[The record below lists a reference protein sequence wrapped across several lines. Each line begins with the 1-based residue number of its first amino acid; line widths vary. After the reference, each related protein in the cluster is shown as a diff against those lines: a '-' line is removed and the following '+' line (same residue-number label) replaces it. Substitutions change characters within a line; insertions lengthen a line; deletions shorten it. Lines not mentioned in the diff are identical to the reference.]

1 MSSTAT
7 QPGPAPASLKE
18 ADMKGALV
26 PGNKPR
32 AGLAWRIL
40 QICAS
45 LRVTVVLFVLSF
57 LLVFWGTWAQR
68 DESIWSVVNS
78 YFRWWFVWIPLKP
91 LTLELIDLPVYIP
104 FPGGWTIG
112 SLLMINLLAAHA
124 VRFKLTWKRSGIIL
138 LHSGIVLMMLGE
150 FVAAFQIEGRMSI
163 PEGHSSSHIESD
175 KNTELAIVRRLSE
188 KEQEETLIPGSR
200 LQYHDRKPI
209 QDAQLPFDVEV
220 ERYLENSDLRSV
232 EKTSQPNPATV
243 GIGLRQVA
251 VAKSKVSGTDPNQ
264 AVEIASAYVT
274 LKKKGTGE
282 SLGTYLVSTW
292 FSFLLIPAEMV
303 TVDGKKY
310 EISLRYQREYKPYTI
325 HLTKFT
331 HDKYIGTETPKNF
344 QSDVR
349 LVDPANNVDRAVKI
363 YMNNPLRYEGETFYQ
378 ASLYPMGKGTVLQ
391 VVRNPG
397 WLMPYFSTA
406 MVTLGMLVHFG
417 IMLVNFI
424 IRRLA

>member
-68 DESIWSVVNS
+68 DESIWAVVNS

-163 PEGHSSSHIESD
+163 PEGHSSNFIESD
-175 KNTELAIVRRLSE
+175 RTMELALVRRLND
-188 KEQEETLIPGSR
+188 KEQEEILISGSR
-200 LQYHDRKPI
+200 LRQHDGKPI
-209 QDAQLPFDVEV
+209 VDPQLPFDVEV
-220 ERYLENSDLRSV
+220 VRYLVNSDLGPADLV
-232 EKTSQPNPATV
+232 SQPNLATV

-251 VAKSKVSGTDPNQ
+251 VEKSETTGVDPTQ
-264 AVEIASAYVT
+264 AVEIASAYVN
-274 LKKKGTGE
+274 LKRKDTGE
-282 SLGTYLVSTW
+282 SLGTYLVSAW
-292 FSFLLIPAEMV
+292 FSYLLMPPETV

-310 EISLRYQREYKPYTI
+310 DISLRNKRAYKPYTI
-325 HLTKFT
+325 HLTRFT
-331 HDKYIGTETPKNF
+331 HDKYPGTEIPKNY

-349 LVDPANNVDRAVKI
+349 LVDPTTGENRLVKI

-417 IMLVNFI
+417 IMLVNFVN
-424 IRRLA
+424 RRLA